1 MSARILGPL
10 DVRVGL
16 REVRIPAG
24 RQQTTLALLL
34 LNRGNVVGIDRLVDT
49 VWTEPPPTAVNQI
62 AICVSRLRAALAG
75 APVITTVAP
84 GYRLVPELVTLDI
97 DTVDAYAAAAE
108 EMVLTGDGRAAVDHL
123 REAVGLWRGSV
134 LEGMGSAALRPVVA
148 RWDERRLTLT
158 ERYLELELEH
168 DGVEAAIG
176 ELTAL
181 VAAHPLRERLRC
193 LLMSALYRGGRQS
206 DALAVFRAARDLL
219 IEQVGVEP
227 GPELRAMHE
236 AILRGTLPDPETE
249 PRAAVPPAPARP
261 RMLPHDLPDFTGRTD
276 RVRELREE
284 LSPASRTDLAMIAVS
299 GPGGV
304 GKTALAVRV
313 AHTVAEE
320 FPDGQLY
327 ADLGGLGRA
336 PREPREVLG
345 HFLRHLGADRAVIP
359 RGEEERAAMYRHL
372 LAGRRVLVVLDNAH
386 DETQVQPL
394 LPGDGPAA
402 ALITSRFRLTGLSGA
417 AHVEL
422 GAFTERQAVAL
433 LTRTLSAGRVA
444 AEPAQAV
451 RLAELCDRLPLALR
465 IAASRLAAKPHWTL
479 ADLAERL
486 SDDRRRLDELTH
498 GSLAVR
504 SSIALS
510 YRALRP
516 DAARLFRCLG
526 LLSVPDF
533 AASLAG
539 PLLDAP
545 SEDAADLMEQLVDAR
560 LLEAAGRDVTGRLRY
575 RFPNLV
581 RVYAR
586 ERAWEVDGPER
597 CREAVARGV
606 GALLIPRR
614 TPVRQLSR
622 VVDGPAP
629 AQALSSRTAR

>member
-1 MSARILGPL
+1 VTARILGPL
-10 DVRVGL
+10 DVRVGE
-16 REVRIPAG
+16 RQVRIPAG

-49 VWTEPPPTAVNQI
+49 VWPDPPPTAVNQI
-62 AICVSRLRAALAG
+62 AICVSRLRTALAD
-75 APVITTVAP
+75 APVITTVPP
-84 GYRLVPELVTLDI
+84 GYRLVRDLVSLDI
-97 DTVDAYAAAAE
+97 DTVDAYASAAE
-108 EMVLTGDGRAAVDHL
+108 ELALAGDGRAAAARL
-123 REAVGLWRGSV
+123 RAAVGLWRGSV
-134 LEGMGSAALRPVVA
+134 LEGMASAALRPVVA
-148 RWDERRLTLT
+148 RWDERRLTLI
-158 ERYLELELEH
+158 ERYLELELENE
-168 DGVEAAIG
+168 GAEAAIG

-219 IEQVGVEP
+219 VEQVGVEP
-227 GPELRAMHE
+227 GPELRATHE
-236 AILRGTLPDPETE
+236 AILRGTLPGVEA
-249 PRAAVPPAPARP
+249 RPAARP

-276 RVRELREE
+276 QVRALGAG
-284 LSPASRTDLAMIAVS
+284 LHPAGRTDLAIIAVS

-313 AHTVAEE
+313 AHTSAAD
-320 FPDGQLY
+320 FHDGQLY

-336 PREPREVLG
+336 PRDPREVLG
-345 HFLRHLGADRAVIP
+345 HFLGHLGADRRTIP
-359 RGEEERAAMYRHL
+359 AGEEERAEMYRHL

-417 AHVEL
+417 THVEL
-422 GAFTERQAVAL
+422 GIFSDEQAVAL
-433 LTRTLSAGRVA
+433 LSRTVAPERIAGEA
-444 AEPAQAV
+444 AEAV
-451 RLAELCDRLPLALR
+451 RLAALCGRLPLALR

-486 SDDRRRLDELTH
+486 CEEHRRLDELTH

-510 YRALRP
+510 YRALGP
-516 DAARLFRCLG
+516 EAARLFRCLG
-526 LLSVPDF
+526 LLNVPDF
-533 AASLAG
+533 AASLAA
-539 PLLDAP
+539 PLLGVP
-545 SEDAADLMEQLVDAR
+545 PEEAAGLLEELVDAR
-560 LLEAAGRDVTGRLRY
+560 LLEAAGRDAADRLRY
-575 RFPNLV
+575 RFHDLV

-586 ERAWEVDGPER
+586 ERAWEIEGPER

-606 GALLIPRR
+606 GALLIPAAVQRR
-614 TPVRQLSR
+614 PLL
-622 VVDGPAP
+622 GPSYAG
-629 AQALSSRTAR
+629 S

>member
-1 MSARILGPL
+1 MPDGPPPIVTARILGPL
-10 DVRVGL
+10 DVRVGE
-16 REVRIPAG
+16 RPVRIPAG

-49 VWTEPPPTAVNQI
+49 VWADPPPTAVNQI
-62 AICVSRLRAALAG
+62 AICVSRLRAVLAG
-75 APVITTVAP
+75 APVIMTVPP
-84 GYRLVPELVTLDI
+84 GYRLVPELVNLDL

-108 EMVLTGDGRAAVDHL
+108 EMALAGDGRGAAARL
-123 REAVGLWRGSV
+123 RKAVGLWRGSV
-134 LEGMGSAALRPVVA
+134 LEGMASAVLRPVVA
-148 RWDERRLTLT
+148 RWDERRLTLI
-158 ERYLELELEH
+158 ERYLELELEYE
-168 DGVEAAIG
+168 GAEAAIG

-219 IEQVGVEP
+219 VEQVGVEP
-227 GPELRAMHE
+227 GPELRATHE
-236 AILRGTLPDPETE
+236 AILRGTLPDPEAE
-249 PRAAVPPAPARP
+249 PRPVAVPARP
-261 RMLPHDLPDFTGRTD
+261 RMLPHDLPDFTGRTEQ
-276 RVRELREE
+276 VRELAASLR
-284 LSPASRTDLAMIAVS
+284 PAGRTDLAIVAVS

-313 AHTVAEE
+313 AHTSAGE
-320 FPDGQLY
+320 FHDGQLY

-345 HFLRHLGADRAVIP
+345 HFLRHLGADLTIIP
-359 RGEEERAAMYRHL
+359 AGGEERAEMYRHL

-422 GAFTERQAVAL
+422 GVFSDEQAVAL
-433 LTRTLSAGRVA
+433 LYRTLAPKRVA
-444 AEPAQAV
+444 AEAAEAV
-451 RLAELCDRLPLALR
+451 RLAALCGRLPLALR

-479 ADLAERL
+479 ADLSERL
-486 SDDRRRLDELTH
+486 SDERRRLDELTH

-510 YRALRP
+510 YRALGPR
-516 DAARLFRCLG
+516 AARLFRCLG
-526 LLSVPDF
+526 LLNAPDF
-533 AASLAG
+533 AASRA
-539 PLLDAP
+539 AP
-545 SEDAADLMEQLVDAR
+545 MLGVPPEEAADLMEQLVDAR
-560 LLEAAGRDVTGRLRY
+560 LLEATGRDAAYRLRY
-575 RFPNLV
+575 RFHDLV

-586 ERAWEVDGPER
+586 ERAWEIDGPER
-597 CREAVARGV
+597 CRETI
-606 GALLIPRR
+606 GALLVPE
-614 TPVRQLSR
+614 TLSR
-622 VVDGPAP
+622 RPLLGPSCEP
-629 AQALSSRTAR
+629 EQALSAGP